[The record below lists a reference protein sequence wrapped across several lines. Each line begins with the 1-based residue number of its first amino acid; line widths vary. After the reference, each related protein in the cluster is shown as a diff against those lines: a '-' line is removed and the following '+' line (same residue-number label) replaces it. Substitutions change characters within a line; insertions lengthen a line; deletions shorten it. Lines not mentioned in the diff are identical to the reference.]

1 MQRVKTVN
9 GESKKMSRHA
19 QKAVTGYKQVQTMV
33 ALFKSKM
40 AREWNDDEKVI
51 YWSSGNSKTH
61 IPSYSTMPGLDC
73 IGENGTLPPCF
84 TSGECYALR
93 DITHT
98 RCMANAVHNSVL
110 IRKYPEAFR
119 KSLLDYV
126 VGSESENER
135 RKAA

>member
-1 MQRVKTVN
+1 MQRVKTVT
-9 GESKKMSRHA
+9 ETKHMFRHA
-19 QKAVTGYKQVQTMV
+19 QSSAFEYKQVQTMI
-33 ALFKSKM
+33 ALFKSEM
-40 AREWNDDEKVI
+40 AREWDDDEKVI

-73 IGENGTLPPCF
+73 VGDNGAFPPCF
-84 TSGECYALR
+84 VSGECYALR
-93 DITHT
+93 DIIYTG
-98 RCMANAVHNSVL
+98 CMANAVHNSVL